1 MNIVISPEYVIYW
14 WELIILTLAS
24 LLGIFCQLVIENKS
38 HVSIAEI
45 IYKVLGWFIAGLCVL
60 IFIHAWIASDNEIK
74 FKKYLI
80 KWTIKA
86 VKKTINSNETHIN
99 DIENLSILIER
110 FLIKAPKKFVLRKPL
125 WVKHKSKYE
134 NNINYQNYVD
144 SQFLTYVNQI
154 MHVLE
159 SLR

>member
-1 MNIVISPEYVIYW
+1 MKKLEYVIAY
-14 WELIILTLAS
+14 LKNDNKTLDKLFLKESTKRRAS
-24 LLGIFCQLVIENKS
+24 IFEACSFIDDCMKRLVDC
-38 HVSIAEI
+38 
-45 IYKVLGWFIAGLCVL
+45 Y
-60 IFIHAWIASDNEIK
+60 SDNEIK